1 MMANAARK
9 TALVNDPIR
18 GATVIAALKSAG
30 VEIVVALP
38 DLETCEKLLWPI
50 SSDADLRLIQV
61 CKEDEGV
68 SICAGLS
75 YCDKRAILS
84 MQHTG
89 FLDSIN
95 AIQWIGVNYR
105 LPVIMLIGLQ
115 GLEAGQPPSEC
126 ENLGVRLMEPMIRA
140 MGLDYTILD
149 RETDAAGLTATIE
162 ACYAASK
169 PHAFLFGRRPV

>member
-1 MMANAARK
+1 MEEIADQA
-9 TALVNDPIR
+9 TLVNDPIQ
-18 GATVIAALKSAG
+18 GETVIRAVKAAS

-50 SSDADLRLIQV
+50 SSDTDFRLIQV

-75 YCDKRAILS
+75 FCDKRAILL

-95 AIQWIGVNYR
+95 AIQSIGVKYQ
-105 LPVIMLIGLQ
+105 LPVVMLIGLQ

-140 MGLDYTILD
+140 MGLDYSILD
-149 RETDAAGLTATIE
+149 RESDAAGLTETIK

>member
-1 MMANAARK
+1 MAVAARQ
-9 TALVNDPIR
+9 AELVNDPIS
-18 GATVIAALKSAG
+18 GATVIAALKAAE

-50 SSDADLRLIQV
+50 ASDSDLRLVQV

-75 YCDKRAILS
+75 YCEKRAILL

-95 AIQWIGVNYR
+95 AIQSIGVNYQ

-115 GLEAGQPPSEC
+115 GLEAGQPLAEC
-126 ENLGVRLMEPMIRA
+126 ENLGVRLMEPMIQA

-149 RETDAAGLTATIE
+149 REPDAAGLTAIIK
-162 ACYAASK
+162 ACYANSK